1 MKKFKI
7 NWSNVMKA
15 LLFIIS
21 ILVLLYMS
29 FIFIVNGLSWFG
41 VYLLLM
47 SCGTAISLFVDFKEQ
62 IEKMSATRTS
72 QHLKRYI

>member
-1 MKKFKI
+1 MKKIKI

-21 ILVLLYMS
+21 ILVLLYML
-29 FIFIVNGLSWFG
+29 FILVVNGLSWFG
-41 VYLLLM
+41 VFLLIM
-47 SCGTAISLFVDFKEQ
+47 SYSTASSIFLNFIEQ
-62 IEKMSATRTS
+62 IQKMSATRTS

>member
-1 MKKFKI
+1 MKKIKI

-21 ILVLLYMS
+21 ILVLLYML
-29 FIFIVNGLSWFG
+29 FILVVNGLSWFG
-41 VYLLLM
+41 VFLLIM
-47 SCGTAISLFVDFKEQ
+47 SYGTASSIIVNFIEQ
-62 IEKMSATRTS
+62 IGKMSSTRNT

>member
-1 MKKFKI
+1 MKKIKI

-21 ILVLLYMS
+21 ILVLLYML
-29 FIFIVNGLSWFG
+29 FILVVNGLSWFG
-41 VYLLLM
+41 VFLLIM
-47 SCGTAISLFVDFKEQ
+47 SYGTASSVFLNFIEQ
-62 IEKMSATRTS
+62 IEKMSSTRNT

>member
-1 MKKFKI
+1 MKKIKI

-21 ILVLLYMS
+21 ILVLLYML
-29 FIFIVNGLSWFG
+29 FILVVNGLSWFG
-41 VYLLLM
+41 VFLLIM
-47 SCGTAISLFVDFKEQ
+47 SYSTASSIIVNFIEQ
-62 IEKMSATRTS
+62 IEKMSSTRNT